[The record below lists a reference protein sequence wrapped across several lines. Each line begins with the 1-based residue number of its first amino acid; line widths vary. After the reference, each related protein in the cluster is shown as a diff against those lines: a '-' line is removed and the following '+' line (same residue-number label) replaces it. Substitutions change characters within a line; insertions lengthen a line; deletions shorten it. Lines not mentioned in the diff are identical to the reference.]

1 MWLLKKLSPDFKTI
15 ADFRKDNRGAIK
27 RVCREFV
34 LLCKK
39 RDLFWGELV
48 GIDGSKFKAVNSK
61 KKNFNEAKLKKR
73 LKEIEE
79 KIEKVAGEISLSI
92 LAYNIKRVI
101 NIVGL
106 KGLILAL

>member
-15 ADFRKDNRGAIK
+15 ADFRKDNREAIM

-39 RDLFWGELV
+39 LDLFGGELI

-61 KKNFNEAKLKKR
+61 KKKFNEAKLLCDIYSVLFFDDLR
-73 LKEIEE
+73 GF
-79 KIEKVAGEISLSI
+79 VWT
-92 LAYNIKRVI
+92 
-101 NIVGL
+101 
-106 KGLILAL
+106 

>member
-1 MWLLKKLSPDFKTI
+1 MIASIKTFI
-15 ADFRKDNRGAIK
+15 
-27 RVCREFV
+27 CH
-34 LLCKK
+34 
-39 RDLFWGELV
+39 
-48 GIDGSKFKAVNSK
+48 SK

-73 LKEIEE
+73 LKEIAE

>member
-1 MWLLKKLSPDFKTI
+1 
-15 ADFRKDNRGAIK
+15 
-27 RVCREFV
+27 
-34 LLCKK
+34 
-39 RDLFWGELV
+39 
-48 GIDGSKFKAVNSK
+48 
-61 KKNFNEAKLKKR
+61 LKKR

-92 LAYNIKRVI
+92 LAYNVRRGI